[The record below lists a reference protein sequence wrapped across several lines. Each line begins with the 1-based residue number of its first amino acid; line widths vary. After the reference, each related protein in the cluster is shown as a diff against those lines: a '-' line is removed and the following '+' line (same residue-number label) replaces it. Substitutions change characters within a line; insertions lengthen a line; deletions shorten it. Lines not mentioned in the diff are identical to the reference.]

1 MKTSMNTWKGNK
13 IFSINYTKDN
23 DTPSLSTKQEKY
35 INDPISFGNMF
46 NNFFTSVTQKS
57 NFQINHSGISCH

>member
-13 IFSINYTKDN
+13 IFSINYAKDN

-35 INDPISFGNMF
+35 INDPI
-46 NNFFTSVTQKS
+46 
-57 NFQINHSGISCH
+57 